1 MDNNLDV
8 TILKTSYDVD
18 TTQTLIDYINMH
30 DDYTYIY
37 ISNKRHTT
45 NRIVLNT
52 RLNYIESNDKLNN
65 LIDGNHDIIGSPDLY
80 YKFKPTT
87 NYALMNSFAHYVL
100 IIDDALDVMQ
110 KVDITS
116 DDIALLCNIDVIRIG
131 ENNVCTWIFEPSDY
145 EGVFSNAKS
154 MIDTCNV
161 VLTDSG
167 ELWWRLDPELFKNYC
182 FDKIIVCT
190 NLFVSSTM
198 ETYFNQYGIKYHMT
212 YTLDD

>member
-1 MDNNLDV
+1 MSNDLNV
-8 TILKTSYDVD
+8 TILRMNYDVD
-18 TTQTLIDYINMH
+18 IMQALIDYINAH
-30 DDYTYIY
+30 DDYAYIY

-52 RLNYIESNDKLNN
+52 RLNYTESHDKLSDQIEN
-65 LIDGNHDIIGSPDLY
+65 DHDIVWSSDLY
-80 YKFKPTT
+80 YKFKPST
-87 NYALMNSFAHYVL
+87 NYALMNSYAHYVL

-131 ENNVCTWIFEPSDY
+131 DNNVCTWIFEPSDY

-167 ELWWRLDPELFKNYC
+167 ELWWRLDSELFKNYC
-182 FDKIIVCT
+182 V
-190 NLFVSSTM
+190 
-198 ETYFNQYGIKYHMT
+198 Y
-212 YTLDD
+212 